1 MNRSAKWGLIV
12 AVTLI
17 LLFALSWL
25 IDQCPA
31 GDDNAVRFGILTIL
45 PPLVAI
51 ALAFITKETI
61 LSLFLG
67 VFVGEYMV
75 CADGL
80 KPGYLFHGR
89 SMECG
94 YCSPMSAYWRCN
106 PIGNKDGWCKGI
118 GGCIIQICEYS

>member
-75 CADGL
+75 CADGARL
-80 KPGYLFHGR
+80 SLPWQIHGMRVLF
-89 SMECG
+89 SNVCLLEV
-94 YCSPMSAYWRCN
+94 
-106 PIGNKDGWCKGI
+106 
-118 GGCIIQICEYS
+118 